1 MGTHLLHNL
10 FLIGTVFSS
19 LGDPGSIP
27 DMGRVGSHP
36 SALASHPSA
45 LASPY
50 CTRGG
55 PSPARVPELRVTPA
69 ARHVAPAKPRGALRE
84 QREEMGT
91 SAEISWF
98 EK

>member
-19 LGDPGSIP
+19 PGDPGSIP
-27 DMGRVGSHP
+27 DMGRVG
-36 SALASHPSA
+36 SHPSA

-84 QREEMGT
+84 RREEMGT

>member
-1 MGTHLLHNL
+1 MGIHLLHNL

-19 LGDPGSIP
+19 LGDPGSTP
-27 DMGRVGSHP
+27 NMGWVGT
-36 SALASHPSA
+36 HPSA

-69 ARHVAPAKPRGALRE
+69 ARHMAPAKPRGAL
-84 QREEMGT
+84 QKWREEMGM
-91 SAEISWF
+91 SAEVATKISWF